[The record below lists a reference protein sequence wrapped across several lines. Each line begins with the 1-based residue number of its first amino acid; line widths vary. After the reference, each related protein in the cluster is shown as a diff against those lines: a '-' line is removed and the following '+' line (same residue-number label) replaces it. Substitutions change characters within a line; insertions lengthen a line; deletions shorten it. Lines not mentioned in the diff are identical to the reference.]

1 MCGIAGFCDF
11 TRENRTPELLRAGE
25 RMGAA
30 LARRGPDDSGSWSGR
45 DCVLVHRRLAVIDPA
60 GGAQP
65 MVRHINGADWVLVY
79 NGELYNTP
87 DLRRRLEGKGY
98 RFETGSDTEAVLY
111 AGAEYGDRV
120 GEELEGIFAF
130 ALWNSQT
137 RTLLCCRDRFGVK
150 PFFYA
155 RQGDSFVFASELK
168 ALFRYPGLEPRAD
181 DHTWCELLGISPA
194 RTAGQGTFAGV
205 EELEPAC
212 VMTVSRSGVRKR
224 PYWGLV
230 SRPHGEGYE
239 DTVAHLREL
248 LESAIRRQLVS
259 DVPLCTF
266 LSGGLDSSVITAAA
280 AKAYREAGMPPL
292 ETYSFDYTDNDKYF
306 RASSFQPD
314 ADAPWAGRVSR
325 VCGTRHTVLTCPVA
339 ELPGLLEE
347 AVAARDLPGMA
358 DVDASLLWYCRQVA
372 ERHVVAISGE
382 CSDEIFGGYPWF
394 YRPEMLNA
402 DTFPWCPVPE
412 HRTEVLNPELVR
424 KLGLGEYVEARYRAS
439 VEKTP
444 LLEGESE
451 TERKRRQVG
460 WLSIQWFM
468 TALLER
474 KDRMSMYS
482 GLEVRVPFCDHR
494 LVEYVWNIP
503 WEMKSRDG
511 VRKQVLRDAFSHLL
525 PGDVLRRP
533 KSPYPKTHHPVYEAL
548 IREKLARVLR
558 DPNAP
563 VRELLNPEKLE
574 GGLLRS
580 GGDYGKPW
588 FGQLMAGPQM
598 MAYLLQLNCW
608 MERFHITL

>member
-1 MCGIAGFCDF
+1 MCGIAGFCNF

-25 RMGAA
+25 RMGAV
-30 LARRGPDDSGSWSGR
+30 LARRGPDDSGSWSGP
-45 DCVLVHRRLAVIDPA
+45 DCVLVHRRLEVIDPV

-65 MVRHINGADWVLVY
+65 MVRHLNGADWVLVY

-87 DLRRRLEGKGY
+87 DLRRKLEEKGY
-98 RFETGSDTEAVLY
+98 VFETTSDTEAVLY
-111 AGAEYGDRV
+111 AGIEYGDQV
-120 GEELEGIFAF
+120 GQELEGIFAF
-130 ALWNSQT
+130 ALWNSET

-155 RQGDSFVFASELK
+155 RQGDSFVFGSELK
-168 ALFRYPGLEPRAD
+168 ALFQYPGLEPRAD

-194 RTAGQGTFAGV
+194 RSAGQGTFAGV

-212 VMTVSRSGVRKR
+212 IMAVMPEGVRKWS
-224 PYWGLV
+224 YWGLV
-230 SRPHGEGYE
+230 SRPHPESYE
-239 DTVAHLREL
+239 DTVANLRQL

-292 ETYSFDYTDNDKYF
+292 ETYSFDYTDNDRYF
-306 RASSFQPD
+306 KASAFQPD
-314 ADAPWAGRVSR
+314 ADAPWAKRVSQA
-325 VCGTRHTVLTCPVA
+325 CGTRHTVLTCPVV
-339 ELPGLLEE
+339 ELPDLLEE

-372 ERHVVAISGE
+372 DRHVVAVSGE

-394 YRPEMLNA
+394 YRPEMLDA
-402 DTFPWCPVPE
+402 DTFPWCPVLE
-412 HRTEVLNPELVR
+412 HRTEVLNPELVE
-424 KLGLGEYVEARYRAS
+424 KTGLREYVAARYRAS

-444 LLEGESE
+444 LLEGEDD

-468 TALLER
+468 AALLER

-482 GLEVRVPFCDHR
+482 GLEVRVPFCDHH

-503 WEMKSRDG
+503 WSMKSKDG
-511 VRKQVLRDAFSHLL
+511 VRKQVLRDAFAGLL
-525 PGDVLRRP
+525 PGDVLHRP
-533 KSPYPKTHHPVYEAL
+533 KSPYPKTHHPIYEVL
-548 IREKLARVLR
+548 LREKLTQVLQ
-558 DPNAP
+558 DSNAP
-563 VRELLNPEKLE
+563 VRGLVNEEALK

-580 GGDYGKPW
+580 GGDYGRPW

-598 MAYLLQLNCW
+598 MAYLLQLNSW
-608 MERFHITL
+608 MKRFHITL

>member
-11 TRENRTPELLRAGE
+11 TRENRTSELLQAGQ
-25 RMGAA
+25 RMGKT
-30 LARRGPDDSGSWSGR
+30 LARRGPDDSGSWSGP

-65 MVRHINGADWVLVY
+65 MVRHLKGADWVLVY

-87 DLRRRLEGKGY
+87 DLRRRLEEKGY
-98 RFETGSDTEAVLY
+98 VFETTSDTEVVLY
-111 AGAEYGDRV
+111 AGVEYGEQV
-120 GEELEGIFAF
+120 GRELEGIFAF
-130 ALWNSQT
+130 ALWNSET

-150 PFFYA
+150 PFFYT

-168 ALFRYPGLEPRAD
+168 ALFEYPGLEPRAD
-181 DHTWCELLGISPA
+181 DQTWCELLGISPA

-205 EELEPAC
+205 EELEPASTMA
-212 VMTVSRSGVRKR
+212 VTPEGIRKW
-224 PYWGLV
+224 PYWELV
-230 SRPHGEGYE
+230 SKPHEESYQ
-239 DTVAHLREL
+239 DTVAHLRQL

-292 ETYSFDYTDNDKYF
+292 ETYSFDYTDNDRYF
-306 RASSFQPD
+306 QASSFQPD
-314 ADAPWAGRVSR
+314 SDSPWAKRVSQ
-325 VCGTRHTVLTCPVA
+325 VCNTRHTVLTCPVTQ
-339 ELPGLLEE
+339 LPDLLEE
-347 AVAARDLPGMA
+347 AVASRDLPGMA

-372 ERHVVAISGE
+372 DRHVVAISGE

-394 YRPEMLNA
+394 YRPDMLSA
-402 DTFPWCPVPE
+402 DTFPWCPVLE
-412 HRTEVLNPELVR
+412 HRTQVLNPELVE
-424 KLGLGEYVEARYRAS
+424 KLHLPEYVNARYRAS
-439 VEKTP
+439 VEQTP
-444 LLEGESE
+444 LLEGEDD

-460 WLSIQWFM
+460 WLSIRWFM
-468 TALLER
+468 SALLER

-482 GLEVRVPFCDHR
+482 GLEVRVPFCDHQ

-503 WEMKSRDG
+503 WVMKSKDG
-511 VRKQVLRDAFSHLL
+511 VRKQVLRDAFSDLL
-525 PGDVLRRP
+525 PADVLHRP
-533 KSPYPKTHHPVYEAL
+533 KSPYPKTHHPLYERM
-548 IREKLARVLR
+548 IREELTRVLR
-558 DPNAP
+558 DSTSP
-563 VRELLNPEKLE
+563 VRGLVNEKELKE
-574 GGLLRS
+574 GLLRS

-608 MERFHITL
+608 MKRFHITL